1 MASEDMHAADAAN
14 TAMNAAANQLDD
26 LQQQAGTALADIEQ
40 AASAALNKAETFIKE
55 NPVATAIG
63 IGVAG
68 AALGLLIAARR
79 SSAQPLDR
87 RLLKAINRHSEDVV
101 RAVRE
106 NAKSLTNSDTARGLE
121 TFVSNVFANLSKVP
135 GEVSKQVSNLTN

>member
-1 MASEDMHAADAAN
+1 MALDDIHADIHADSAASESDSF
-14 TAMNAAANQLDD
+14 
-26 LQQQAGTALADIEQ
+26 QQQAGTAMSDIER
-40 AASAALNKAETFIKE
+40 AATAALNKAEAFIKE
-55 NPVATAIG
+55 NPVAAAIG
-63 IGVAG
+63 IGAAG
-68 AALGLLIAARR
+68 AAVALLIASRR

-87 RLLKAINRHSEDVV
+87 RLLKELNRHSEDVV

-106 NAKSLTNSDTARGLE
+106 NAKSFANSDTARGLE

>member
-87 RLLKAINRHSEDVV
+87 RLLKAINHHSEDVV

>member
-1 MASEDMHAADAAN
+1 MALEDIHAADAAR
-14 TAMNAAANQLDD
+14 TAMNAAASDLDG
-26 LQQQAGTALADIEQ
+26 LQQQAGNALADIEQ

-68 AALGLLIAARR
+68 AALGLLIASRR

-87 RLLKAINRHSEDVV
+87 RLLKEINRHSEDVV

-106 NAKSLTNSDTARGLE
+106 NAKSFTNSDTARGLE